1 MAVERSR
8 RRNVVVP
15 DELWAR
21 AVEAVAV
28 EMYRTGEALSVSEYV
43 RRALVEKIEREAGA
57 DG

>member
-1 MAVERSR
+1 MSPEAGR
-8 RRNVVVP
+8 RRNVVIP
-15 DELWAR
+15 DALWAR

-43 RRALVEKIEREAGA
+43 RRALAEKIEREAGA